1 MKKIVLWVKNYVAD
15 FKEGL
20 QLMRERIACARM
32 CKEGENRIFT

>member
-1 MKKIVLWVKNYVAD
+1 MKIVLWIKQYVAD

-32 CKEGENRIFT
+32 CKEGADHIMT